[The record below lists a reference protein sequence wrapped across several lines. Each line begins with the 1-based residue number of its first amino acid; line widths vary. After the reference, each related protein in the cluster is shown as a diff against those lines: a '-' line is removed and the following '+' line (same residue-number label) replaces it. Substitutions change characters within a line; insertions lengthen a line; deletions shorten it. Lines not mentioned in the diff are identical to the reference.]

1 MRIDYRYGFKGI
13 KQMMNSD
20 IYFHNFESIDESKKS
35 ILFIAGAG
43 MDHRLVRAIKLSES
57 EFNKPLIVDLPGHG
71 DSKGSSSNSIES
83 YSQFLIDALDEYNLK
98 NVSLCGHS
106 MGGLVALDMVL
117 KQNFLAHS
125 LILANS
131 IYPTRVADA
140 LLAKAKAGNG
150 DAADFIIKYGLY
162 RRLLGVKNAFSE
174 EDALVMLD
182 DLEACNNYE
191 LDLNDLKSL
200 GIPISIILGSKDR
213 LVDLKAVEKFT
224 DVVPSKTYTMDEVG
238 HFSFFED
245 PIELSNL
252 ISKII

>member
-1 MRIDYRYGFKGI
+1 MK
-13 KQMMNSD
+13 NSE
-20 IYFHNFESIDESKKS
+20 IYFHNFESIDENKKS

-43 MDHRLVRAIKLSES
+43 MDHRLVRAIKLPETN
-57 EFNKPLIVDLPGHG
+57 FNKPLIVDLPGHG

-83 YSQFLIDALDEYNLK
+83 YSQFLIEAIDQYDLK
-98 NVSLCGHS
+98 NLSLCGHS

-117 KQNFLAHS
+117 KQNFSAHS

-150 DAADFIIKYGLY
+150 DAADFIIKYGLH

-174 EDALVMLD
+174 EDDLVMLD
-182 DLEACNNYE
+182 DLEACNNYQ
-191 LDLNDLKSL
+191 LDLNDLKS
-200 GIPISIILGSKDR
+200 IDISISIILGSKDR
-213 LVDLKAVEKFT
+213 LVDLKAVKKFT
-224 DVVPSKTYTMDEVG
+224 DIVPSKTYTMDEVV

-245 PIELSNL
+245 PIELSKL
-252 ISKII
+252 ISEIV

>member
-1 MRIDYRYGFKGI
+1 MK
-13 KQMMNSD
+13 NSD

-83 YSQFLIDALDEYNLK
+83 YSQFLIDAIDEYNLK

-150 DAADFIIKYGLY
+150 DAADFIIKYGLH

-174 EDALVMLD
+174 EDDLVMLD
-182 DLEACNNYE
+182 DLEACNNYQ
-191 LDLNDLKSL
+191 LDLNDLKS
-200 GIPISIILGSKDR
+200 IDISISIILGSKDR
-213 LVDLKAVEKFT
+213 LVDLKAVKKFT
-224 DVVPSKTYTMDEVG
+224 DIVPSKTYTMDEVG

-245 PIELSNL
+245 PIELSKL
-252 ISKII
+252 ISEIV

>member
-1 MRIDYRYGFKGI
+1 MK
-13 KQMMNSD
+13 NSE
-20 IYFHNFESIDESKKS
+20 IYFHNFESIDENKKS

-43 MDHRLVRAIKLSES
+43 MDHRLVRAIKLPETN
-57 EFNKPLIVDLPGHG
+57 FNKPLIVDLPGHG
-71 DSKGSSSNSIES
+71 DTKGSSSNSIES
-83 YSQFLIDALDEYNLK
+83 YSQFLIEAIDQYDLK
-98 NVSLCGHS
+98 NLSLCGHS

-117 KQNFLAHS
+117 KQNFSAHS

-150 DAADFIIKYGLY
+150 DAADFIIKYGLH

-174 EDALVMLD
+174 EDDLVMLD
-182 DLEACNNYE
+182 DLEACNNYQ
-191 LDLNDLKSL
+191 LDLNDLKSI
-200 GIPISIILGSKDR
+200 GISISIILGSKDR

-224 DVVPSKTYTMDEVG
+224 DIVPSKTYTMDEVG

-245 PIELSNL
+245 PIELSKL
-252 ISKII
+252 ISEIV

>member
-1 MRIDYRYGFKGI
+1 
-13 KQMMNSD
+13 MMNSD
-20 IYFHNFESIDESKKS
+20 TYFHNFESIDESKKS

-57 EFNKPLIVDLPGHG
+57 EFNKPLSVDLPGHG

-83 YSQFLIDALDEYNLK
+83 YSQFLIDAIDEYNLK

-106 MGGLVALDMVL
+106 MGGLVALDMAL
-117 KQNFLAHS
+117 KQNFSAHS

-174 EDALVMLD
+174 EDNLVMLD
-182 DLEACNNYE
+182 DLEACNNYQ

>member
-1 MRIDYRYGFKGI
+1 MK
-13 KQMMNSD
+13 SSE
-20 IYFHNFESIDESKKS
+20 IYFHNFESIDENKKS

-43 MDHRLVRAIKLSES
+43 MDHRLVRAIKLPETN
-57 EFNKPLIVDLPGHG
+57 FNKPLIVDLPGHG

-83 YSQFLIDALDEYNLK
+83 YSQFLIEAIDQYDLK
-98 NVSLCGHS
+98 NLSLCGHS

-117 KQNFLAHS
+117 KQNFSAHS

-150 DAADFIIKYGLY
+150 DAADFIIKYGLH

-174 EDALVMLD
+174 EDDLVMLD
-182 DLEACNNYE
+182 DLEACNNYQ
-191 LDLNDLKSL
+191 LDLNDLKSI
-200 GIPISIILGSKDR
+200 GISISIILGSKDR

-224 DVVPSKTYTMDEVG
+224 DIVPSKTYTMDEVG

-245 PIELSNL
+245 PIELSKL
-252 ISKII
+252 ISEIV

>member
-1 MRIDYRYGFKGI
+1 
-13 KQMMNSD
+13 
-20 IYFHNFESIDESKKS
+20 
-35 ILFIAGAG
+35 
-43 MDHRLVRAIKLSES
+43 
-57 EFNKPLIVDLPGHG
+57 
-71 DSKGSSSNSIES
+71 
-83 YSQFLIDALDEYNLK
+83 
-98 NVSLCGHS
+98 

-182 DLEACNNYE
+182 DLEACNNYQ

-224 DVVPSKTYTMDEVG
+224 DIVPSKTYTMDEVG

-245 PIELSNL
+245 PVAVSYTHLTLPTNREV
-252 ISKII
+252 

>member
-1 MRIDYRYGFKGI
+1 MK
-13 KQMMNSD
+13 NSE
-20 IYFHNFESIDESKKS
+20 IYFHNFESIDENKKS

-43 MDHRLVRAIKLSES
+43 MDHRLVRAIKLPETN
-57 EFNKPLIVDLPGHG
+57 FNKPLIVDLPGHG

-83 YSQFLIDALDEYNLK
+83 YSQFLIEAIDQYDLK
-98 NVSLCGHS
+98 NLSLCGHS

-117 KQNFLAHS
+117 KQNFSAHS

-150 DAADFIIKYGLY
+150 DAADFIIKYGLH

-174 EDALVMLD
+174 EDDLVMLD
-182 DLEACNNYE
+182 DLEACNNYQ
-191 LDLNDLKSL
+191 LDLNDLKSI
-200 GIPISIILGSKDR
+200 GISISIILGSKDR

-224 DVVPSKTYTMDEVG
+224 DIVPSKTYTMDEVG

-245 PIELSNL
+245 PIELSKL
-252 ISKII
+252 ISEIV

>member
-1 MRIDYRYGFKGI
+1 MK
-13 KQMMNSD
+13 NSE
-20 IYFHNFESIDESKKS
+20 IYFHNFESIDENKKS

-43 MDHRLVRAIKLSES
+43 MDHRLVRAIKLPETN
-57 EFNKPLIVDLPGHG
+57 FNKPLIVDLPGHG

-83 YSQFLIDALDEYNLK
+83 YSQFLIEAMDQYDLK
-98 NVSLCGHS
+98 NLSLCGHS

-117 KQNFLAHS
+117 KQNFSAHS

-150 DAADFIIKYGLY
+150 DAADFIIKYGLH

-174 EDALVMLD
+174 EDDSVMLD
-182 DLEACNNYE
+182 DLEACNNYQ
-191 LDLNDLKSL
+191 LDLNDLKSI
-200 GIPISIILGSKDR
+200 GISISIILGSKDR
-213 LVDLKAVEKFT
+213 LVDLKAVKKFT
-224 DVVPSKTYTMDEVG
+224 DIVPSKTYTMDEVG

-245 PIELSNL
+245 PIELSKL
-252 ISKII
+252 ISEIV